1 MGKFNL
7 MSFGSLDE
15 VGIRV
20 INKISGKSD
29 AHYVGRGTPLGN
41 KYRVGVDGTRTECIR
56 KYRIWLWGKLSK
68 QDRSVC
74 IELDRLMN
82 LWINNGPLIL
92 SCSCRPKTCH
102 SQVIGACL
110 VWHAKLAK

>member
-1 MGKFNL
+1 MGKCNL

-56 KYRIWLWGKLSK
+56 KYRIWLAGKISK
-68 QDRSVC
+68 KDQSVC
-74 IELDRLMN
+74 STLRKLYA
-82 LWINNGPLIL
+82 LWQHDGSIIL
-92 SCSCRPKTCH
+92 ECHCAPKACH
-102 SQVIGACL
+102 TQVIGAF
-110 VWHAKLAK
+110 